1 MTQRLYYNDSY
12 LSEFDA
18 RIVDRSGDGMRVYLD
33 RSAFYPSSG
42 GQPFD
47 RGEIDGAPVLDVIEE
62 ADRVAHVLAAPVLS
76 EEVHCRIDWPRR
88 FDHMQ
93 QHSGQHLL
101 SAVFAETVMLHTVSF
116 HLGQESSTI
125 DLDTLALDSGILQSV
140 ERRANETIF
149 ENRPVTVQFA
159 GPGES
164 GDLRKPSE
172 RTGVLRI
179 VSIEGLDRSACGG
192 THVRSTGE
200 IGVILIRKVEKVRDA
215 TRVEFLCGA
224 RAVRRARADFEALS
238 NIARMFS
245 APLDETPGM
254 AAAHLEAA
262 RAGEKLLRK
271 LEADLARY
279 RGRELYE
286 GTAPDPAGFRR
297 AVRTLRDGN
306 LEELRPLA
314 QSFTEQPK
322 AIFIGALQQPPS
334 ILLAVS
340 ADAGIDAGKAMKS
353 ALAQVGGRGGG
364 NSRMAQGSVSSAD
377 LLERVA
383 GELAR

>member
-18 RIVDRSGDGMRVYLD
+18 CIVDRSGDGMRVYLD

-47 RGEIDGAPVLDVIEE
+47 RGEIAGAPVMDVVEE
-62 ADRVAHVLAAPVLS
+62 GDRVAHIVAAPVLAQ
-76 EEVHCRIDWPRR
+76 EVHCRIDWPRR

-101 SAVFAETVMLHTVSF
+101 SAVFAEAVMLQTLSF

-125 DLDTLALDSGILQSV
+125 DLDTLALDSGILRSV
-140 ERRANETIF
+140 ERRANEAIF

-200 IGVILIRKVEKVRDA
+200 IGVRWL
-215 TRVEFLCGA
+215 
-224 RAVRRARADFEALS
+224 
-238 NIARMFS
+238 
-245 APLDETPGM
+245 
-254 AAAHLEAA
+254 
-262 RAGEKLLRK
+262 
-271 LEADLARY
+271 
-279 RGRELYE
+279 
-286 GTAPDPAGFRR
+286 
-297 AVRTLRDGN
+297 
-306 LEELRPLA
+306 
-314 QSFTEQPK
+314 FT
-322 AIFIGALQQPPS
+322 
-334 ILLAVS
+334 
-340 ADAGIDAGKAMKS
+340 
-353 ALAQVGGRGGG
+353 
-364 NSRMAQGSVSSAD
+364 
-377 LLERVA
+377 
-383 GELAR
+383 